1 METIIVALILTFQI
15 GAEVHVSYEETFNSI
30 ADCVGYA
37 IDNKKIAP
45 FYSCEIVFNE
55 KVY

>member
-15 GAEVHVSYEETFNSI
+15 GTEIHVSYEKTFNSI

-37 IDNKKIAP
+37 VEHKKPAP
-45 FYSCEIVFNE
+45 FYSCEVVFKGN
-55 KVY
+55 VY